1 MYKPL
6 PEGLTIKDSPVH
18 GLGLHASKKLA
29 KGIDLGITHV
39 YNENYENNYI
49 RTPLG
54 GFINHSDDPNA
65 QLMIVGKTMRLS
77 TIKTIKK
84 NKELLVQYR
93 LYSV

>member
-18 GLGLHASKKLA
+18 GLGLHASKELV

-54 GFINHSDDPNA
+54 GFINHSDNPNA
-65 QLMIVGKTMRLS
+65 QLMVVGKTMRLS

-84 NKELLVQYR
+84 NEELLVQYR

>member
-18 GLGLHASKKLA
+18 GLGLHASKELV

-39 YNENYENNYI
+39 YDENYE
-49 RTPLG
+49 
-54 GFINHSDDPNA
+54 
-65 QLMIVGKTMRLS
+65 
-77 TIKTIKK
+77 K
-84 NKELLVQYR
+84 NEELLVQYR